1 MRGGN
6 LKRSRV
12 YQRGCN
18 MNFELERSIDGDEI
32 CLVGEVLATRFIA
45 RSNVCD
51 YVESFIKC
59 D

>member
-1 MRGGN
+1 
-6 LKRSRV
+6 
-12 YQRGCN
+12 